1 MYQVAKL
8 EIIKIGNRIDTTE
21 ITDTDYYGTEAEAT
35 EAAEKIIAE
44 KPDGIARVT
53 VVEVDENGDPETDE
67 CTMDEMI

>member
-1 MYQVAKL
+1 MYQVAKW

-21 ITDTDYYGTEAEAT
+21 ITDTDHYDTEAEAT